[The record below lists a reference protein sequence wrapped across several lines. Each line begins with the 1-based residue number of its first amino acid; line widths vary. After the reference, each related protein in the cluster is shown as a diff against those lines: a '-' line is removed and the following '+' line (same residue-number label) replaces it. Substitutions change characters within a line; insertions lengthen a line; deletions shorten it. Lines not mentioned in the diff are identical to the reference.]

1 MGCDV
6 SKTFVWTRKRVFLA
20 EILMNSP
27 HPLIP
32 AEAARK
38 VGFSYADIVAL
49 LERMETEGI
58 ITADRPLDPDEP
70 GTERTFTIAS
80 GARTLV
86 AERIARFRRRYP
98 LTEWLVEID
107 CPIPELSDDE
117 VDQCLMAMPH
127 LIHLTQKAGRWT
139 TFTMKVNAETRDEA
153 KDVAIDEHLDTWEH
167 VLGKPVYPCGIS
179 RAIAYQQWVEHTDPD
194 GSIRAWIE
202 QRPATA

>member
-1 MGCDV
+1 MGCGV
-6 SKTFVWTRKRVFLA
+6 SKTFRWTRKRVLLA
-20 EILMNSP
+20 ETLMNSP
-27 HPLIP
+27 HPLIG

-38 VGFSYADIVAL
+38 VGYSNIVAQ

-58 ITADRPLDPDEP
+58 VDAFGLSTLGAEL
-70 GTERTFTIAS
+70 TYSIAPA
-80 GARTLV
+80 ARDMV

-107 CPIPELSDDE
+107 CPIPELSNDE

-127 LIHLTQKAGRWT
+127 LIHLTQKAGEWT

-153 KDVAIDEHLDTWEH
+153 KDLAVDEHLDTWEH
-167 VLGKPVYPCGIS
+167 VLGKPIYPCGVS